1 MSAAR
6 ANVEWK
12 GKIYTTGIFKSPV
25 EGRIALRSLNLAGD
39 QQVDLSVHGGPDR
52 AVYVYP
58 GEHYEFWKR
67 ELARPDLPWGSFGEN
82 LTSWG
87 LLEDAIHIGDRIRFG
102 SAVLTATQPRMP
114 CVKLGIR
121 LNDAGVVKRFYD
133 TDRSG
138 FYTAV
143 LEEGE
148 VGAGDDIEIL
158 SRDPRAMTVI
168 ELRQIYLAKG
178 DAAAI
183 RRVLEFPPSPPTV
196 LAIPTNAR
204 RHREAGPLAGLSNEI
219 PPLTV
224 FGLCRKLL
232 GLGWLRQARGSESFA
247 AVSTPA

>member
-1 MSAAR
+1 MKLLSVNVGGPR
-6 ANVEWK
+6 DVEWK
-12 GKIYTTGIFKSPV
+12 GKTYTTGIFKSPV

-67 ELARPDLPWGSFGEN
+67 ELGRPDLPWGSFGEN

-121 LNDAGVVKRFYD
+121 LNDAGLVKRFYD

-158 SRDPRAMTVI
+158 SRDPHGMTVV

-183 RRVLEFPPSPPTV
+183 HRVLEPARPLRRLA

-204 RHREAGPLAGLSNEI
+204 RHREAGPLAGLI
-219 PPLTV
+219 T
-224 FGLCRKLL
+224 RKPTLD
-232 GLGWLRQARGSESFA
+232 GFWL
-247 AVSTPA
+247 VP